1 MSEEHVMTPPMV
13 LPRTGRDAGWS
24 AAAGWPPEFLDAISD
39 AVIVTDTTGKV
50 IAWNRGAEALYG
62 WTAQEAIGI
71 PILDLTVAPNV
82 AIPAA
87 DVLERLAHGESWSG
101 SYLVRNKSGAV
112 FVASVDDM
120 PILDAEGRVVA
131 FVGVSR
137 SIEVPDPGGSSG
149 PELAA
154 ARGAIEEAPDAVHL
168 LHSTLVRPDFPAVD
182 GVSLAAVHLAAYNS
196 YGLSGDWYDAFLGPD
211 GQLIV
216 AVGDV
221 TGHGLDATRF
231 MAKVRH
237 ATRAYAALGFG
248 LAEILIALDR
258 FVEHFSTNDLL
269 VTAQLAVLDP
279 DLHRITLANAGHP
292 PPVLVTEDAA
302 RVVDPAPASILGL
315 GGHDGDSVRELD
327 WFPGH
332 TLVMYSDGLVERR
345 HEHIDTGIGRLT
357 EALRRAP
364 RDAHDLQDAAIAAC
378 LGSVVRHDDACILVA
393 RHNSEPE

>member
-1 MSEEHVMTPPMV
+1 MTPPTV
-13 LPRTGRDAGWS
+13 LPRTGREAGWL
-24 AAAGWPPEFLDAISD
+24 APAGWPPEFLDVISD
-39 AVIVTDTTGKV
+39 AVIVMDTTGEV
-50 IAWNRGAEALYG
+50 IGWNRGAEALYG
-62 WTAQEAIGI
+62 WTAQEAIGT
-71 PILDLTVAPNV
+71 PVVDLTVAPD
-82 AIPAA
+82 AGIPAA

-101 SYLVRNKSGAV
+101 GYLVRNKSGAV
-112 FVASVDDM
+112 FVASVYDM

-137 SIEVPDPGGSSG
+137 SIETPDPGGSSG
-149 PELAA
+149 PESAA
-154 ARGAIEEAPDAVHL
+154 ARVAVEEAPDAAHL

-182 GVSLAAVHLAAYNS
+182 GVSLAAVHLAADNS
-196 YGLSGDWYDAFLGPD
+196 YGLSGDWYDAFLAPD

-221 TGHGLDATRF
+221 TGHGLDATRL

-258 FVEHFSTNDLL
+258 FIEHFSTNDLL

-279 DLHRITLANAGHP
+279 DLHRITFANAGHP

-302 RVVDPAPASILGL
+302 RVVEPAPAPILGL
-315 GGHDGDSVRELD
+315 GAHDGDSVQELD

-332 TLVMYSDGLVERR
+332 ALVMYTDGLVERR
-345 HEHIDTGIGRLT
+345 REHLDVGIGRLT
-357 EALRRAP
+357 EALRLAP
-364 RDAHDLQDAAIAAC
+364 RDAHDLQDAAITAC
-378 LGSVVRHDDACILVA
+378 LGTMVRNDDACILVA